1 MSKIE
6 KLEWDSNLFGYNVG
20 RLNDK
25 YSSSLDFSGFKLI
38 YVYSDKLITEL
49 EGKLVDKKA
58 TFIYQIN
65 ESEINSEKSSNI
77 LIQPFEDLIHDYNEL
92 LALTYESG
100 VYSRFYIDK
109 NFQNNEFEK
118 LYKIWIDNSLKKINA
133 LDVFVAVEENTIL
146 GFITLVRKTS
156 EISAIGLIAVSS
168 KARGKKIGTN
178 LIQYIKK
185 IAKENNFK
193 QIQVVTQLDN
203 VPAVRL
209 YESNGFKLKEVKY
222 IYHIWNNDPI

>member
-20 RLNDK
+20 RIDDNNFRLK
-25 YSSSLDFSGFKLI
+25 DFSDFKL
-38 YVYSDKLITEL
+38 VYIFSDKLITRL
-49 EGKLVDKKA
+49 ESKLVDKKA

-65 ESEINSEKSSNI
+65 ESQMSNEQSSKI
-77 LIQPFEDLIHDYNEL
+77 LIQPYEDLTHDYNEL
-92 LALTYESG
+92 LTLTYESG
-100 VYSRFYIDK
+100 IYSRFSVDK
-109 NFQNNEFEK
+109 NFQNDEFKK
-118 LYKIWIDNSLKKINA
+118 LYKIWIDNSLKRINA
-133 LDVFVAVEENTIL
+133 LDVFVAVEENAIL
-146 GFITLVRKTS
+146 GFITLVRKTH

-168 KARGKKIGTN
+168 KVRGKKIATN
-178 LIQYIKK
+178 LINYIKK

-203 VPAVRL
+203 LPAVKL
-209 YESNGFKLKEVKY
+209 YEANGFKLNEVKY